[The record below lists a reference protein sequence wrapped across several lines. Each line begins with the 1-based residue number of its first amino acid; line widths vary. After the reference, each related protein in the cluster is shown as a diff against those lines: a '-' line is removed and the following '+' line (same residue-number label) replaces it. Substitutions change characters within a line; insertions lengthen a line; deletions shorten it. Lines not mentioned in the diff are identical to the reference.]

1 VLSKKIE
8 ILTRALQRERKA
20 KEIAEGIIE
29 NRLRELYDSNQ
40 SLTQDIIQ
48 KEEFQ
53 KNLIDNLVDA
63 LIVFDFDMNILKINK
78 EALKLLGFDKK
89 NAPKNIKEFK
99 PKYRKKLQKHF
110 STATLGKGVNS
121 NEFLFDFIN
130 RNRKLKHVHIKAS
143 VLKNS
148 KHEPYAY
155 QTIIRDI
162 TKEHLTEQKLKEQQK
177 VIVTESLILKNLL
190 DNPNVFENGNNI
202 VGIIADYL
210 GTEDCVFYAIIE
222 NKIIQVAATNQK
234 LDSESNIKNALQ
246 INLGEGIVG
255 KVAQSKKGIIVN
267 NTSKHK
273 DYIVDDQIRLSEITV
288 PILLDNELI
297 AIIDAEHPDKNFF
310 KKTHLEFLSQISSLI
325 SVTLKK
331 NIVELEKSNK
341 EIELDI
347 TRNRLQLIF
356 ESSSDAKAIESIDG
370 YIEQVSHAFL
380 DLFKI
385 PVSQISNIIGADCE
399 SARNMLKT
407 MFADEKKFSGRIEE
421 IINNGEKV
429 IDEILELK
437 DGRILSRD
445 YNPIFKDGKP
455 TAHLWTYKD
464 VTLIVNYDKSLQF
477 ESKKYKSIIENMNLG
492 LMEVDNN
499 EIILNVN
506 NAFSNM
512 CGYSPEELVGFKARD
527 ILLDDKKQEYM
538 QQKVISRQEGVKD
551 LYEMEILTKTGE
563 TKYWLI
569 SGGPNTNINGE
580 IIGSIGIHLDITEL
594 KMLNIKADSLINDLT
609 VRNEEL
615 SHYAHIVSHDLK
627 TPLRTISTC
636 LNWLL
641 EDNTD
646 TLDKESKGYIDTV
659 EEAIND
665 MDKLISSTLQYTE
678 IRTSRKVAA
687 EQLQLQTVVDSIIGF
702 LTKNK
707 KSAFNFNVVK
717 PLPVINLTEVKARQ
731 VFQNLIENAY
741 KYRDE
746 TKNSFVNIDWKEDNG
761 FYQFS
766 IQDNGIGIG
775 QEHFDLVF
783 EAFKKLNNR
792 TDSSGIGLF
801 IIKKVITS
809 GGGKIWVESEKG
821 VGTTF
826 FFTIPK

>member
-210 GTEDCVFYAIIE
+210 GTKDCVFYAIIE

-385 PVSQISNIIGADCE
+385 PVSQMSNIIGADCE

>member
-1 VLSKKIE
+1 MLSKKIE

-78 EALKLLGFDKK
+78 EALKLIGIDKK
-89 NAPKNIKEFK
+89 DAPSSINQFR
-99 PKYRKKLQKHF
+99 PKYRKELQTLFKNSSF
-110 STATLGKGVNS
+110 SGEKNT
-121 NEFLFDFIN
+121 NEFLFNFIN
-130 RNRKLKHVHIKAS
+130 RNKKLKYVNIKAS
-143 VLKNS
+143 VIKNS
-148 KHEPYAY
+148 KNEPYAY

-162 TKEHLTEQKLKEQQK
+162 TKGHLVEQKLKEQQEI
-177 VIVTESLILKNLL
+177 IVTESLILKKLL
-190 DNPNVFENGNNI
+190 ENPNIFENGNNI
-202 VGIIADYL
+202 VNIISDYL
-210 GTEDCVFYAIIE
+210 GTDDCVFYAVIE
-222 NKIIQVAATNQK
+222 KKLIQIAATNQK
-234 LDSESNIKNALQ
+234 LDNQNNIENALQ
-246 INLGEGIVG
+246 INFGEGVVG
-255 KVAQSKKGIIVN
+255 KVAQNKKGIIVN
-267 NTSKHK
+267 NTSKNI
-273 DYIVDDQIRLSEITV
+273 DYIVDDQNRLSEITV

-310 KKTHLEFLSQISSLI
+310 KKTQLDFLSQISSLI

-331 NIVELEKSNK
+331 NIIELEKSNK
-341 EIELDI
+341 EKELDS
-347 TRNRLQLIF
+347 TRDRLQLIF

-370 YIEQVSHAFL
+370 YIEQVSNAFL
-380 DLFKI
+380 EMFKI
-385 PVSQISNIIGADCE
+385 PVENISNIIGTDCD
-399 SARNMLKT
+399 SARAMLKT
-407 MFADEKKFSGRIEE
+407 MFVEENIFSKRIQE
-421 IINNGEKV
+421 ITKGGKIV
-429 IDEILELK
+429 IDEVLELK

-445 YNPIFKDGKP
+445 YNPIFKDGIAI
-455 TAHLWTYKD
+455 AHLWTYKD
-464 VTLIVNYDKSLQF
+464 VTLIVNYDKSLHFQ
-477 ESKKYKSIIENMNLG
+477 SKKYKSIIENMNLG

-506 NAFSNM
+506 NAFAKM
-512 CGYSPEELVGFKARD
+512 CGYSPEELIGFKARE
-527 ILLDDKKQEYM
+527 ILLDGKKQEYM
-538 QQKVISRQEGVKD
+538 QQKVKTRQEGQND
-551 LYEMEILTKTGE
+551 LYEMEIRTKNGE

-636 LNWLL
+636 INWLL
-641 EDNTD
+641 EDNTE

-678 IRTSRKVAA
+678 IRTSRKVAT
-687 EQLQLQTVVDSIIGF
+687 EQLPLQTVVDSIISF
-702 LTKNK
+702 LTKNEK
-707 KSAFNFNVVK
+707 NDFNFNVVK

-741 KYRDE
+741 KYRDQ
-746 TKNSFVNIDWKEDNG
+746 TKKGFVNIDWKEDNG

-766 IQDNGIGIG
+766 IQDNGIGID
-775 QEHFDLVF
+775 QEHYDLVF

-801 IIKKVITS
+801 IIKKIITS
-809 GGGKIWVESEKG
+809 GGGKIWIESEKA

>member
-1 VLSKKIE
+1 MLSKKIE

-385 PVSQISNIIGADCE
+385 PVSQMSNIIGADCE

-499 EIILNVN
+499 ETILNVN

-527 ILLDDKKQEYM
+527 ILLDDKKHEYM

-687 EQLQLQTVVDSIIGF
+687 EQLQLQTVVDSIISF

>member
-1 VLSKKIE
+1 MLSKKIE

-78 EALKLLGFDKK
+78 EALKLIGIDKK
-89 NAPKNIKEFK
+89 DAPSSINQFR
-99 PKYRKKLQKHF
+99 PKYRKELQTLFKNSSF
-110 STATLGKGVNS
+110 SGEKNT
-121 NEFLFDFIN
+121 NEFLFNFIN
-130 RNRKLKHVHIKAS
+130 RNKKLKYVNIKAS
-143 VLKNS
+143 VIKNS
-148 KHEPYAY
+148 KNEPYAY

-162 TKEHLTEQKLKEQQK
+162 TKGHLVEQKLKEQQEI
-177 VIVTESLILKNLL
+177 IVTESLILKKLL
-190 DNPNVFENGNNI
+190 ENPNIFENGNNI
-202 VGIIADYL
+202 VNIISDYL
-210 GTEDCVFYAIIE
+210 GTDDCVFYAVIE
-222 NKIIQVAATNQK
+222 KKLIQIAATNQK
-234 LDSESNIKNALQ
+234 LDNQNNIENALQ
-246 INLGEGIVG
+246 INFGEGVVG
-255 KVAQSKKGIIVN
+255 KVAQNKKGIIVN
-267 NTSKHK
+267 NTSKNI
-273 DYIVDDQIRLSEITV
+273 DYIVDDQNRLSEITV

-310 KKTHLEFLSQISSLI
+310 KKTQLDFLSQISSLI

-331 NIVELEKSNK
+331 NIIELEKSNK
-341 EIELDI
+341 EKELDS
-347 TRNRLQLIF
+347 TRDRLQLIF

-370 YIEQVSHAFL
+370 YIEQVSNAFL
-380 DLFKI
+380 EMFKI
-385 PVSQISNIIGADCE
+385 PVENISNIIGTDCD
-399 SARNMLKT
+399 SARAMLKT
-407 MFADEKKFSGRIEE
+407 MFVEENIFSKRIQE
-421 IINNGEKV
+421 ITKGGKIV
-429 IDEILELK
+429 IDEVLELK

-445 YNPIFKDGKP
+445 YNPIFKDGIAI
-455 TAHLWTYKD
+455 AHLWTYKD
-464 VTLIVNYDKSLQF
+464 VTLIVNYDKSLHFQ
-477 ESKKYKSIIENMNLG
+477 SKKYKSIIENMNLG

-506 NAFSNM
+506 NAFAKM
-512 CGYSPEELVGFKARD
+512 CGYSPEELIGFKARE
-527 ILLDDKKQEYM
+527 ILLDGKKQEYM
-538 QQKVISRQEGVKD
+538 QQKVKTRQEGQND
-551 LYEMEILTKTGE
+551 LYEMEIRTKNGE

-636 LNWLL
+636 INWLL
-641 EDNTD
+641 EDNTE

-678 IRTSRKVAA
+678 IRTSRKVAT
-687 EQLQLQTVVDSIIGF
+687 EQLPLQTVVDSIISF
-702 LTKNK
+702 LTKNE
-707 KSAFNFNVVK
+707 KSDFNFNVVK

-741 KYRDE
+741 KYRDQ
-746 TKNSFVNIDWKEDNG
+746 TKKGFVNIDWKEDNG

-766 IQDNGIGIG
+766 IQDNGIGID
-775 QEHFDLVF
+775 QEHYDLVF

-809 GGGKIWVESEKG
+809 GGGKIWIESEKA

>member
-1 VLSKKIE
+1 MLSKKIE

-385 PVSQISNIIGADCE
+385 PVSQMSNIIGADCE

-506 NAFSNM
+506 NAFSKM

-551 LYEMEILTKTGE
+551 LYEMEIQTKTGE

>member
-1 VLSKKIE
+1 
-8 ILTRALQRERKA
+8 
-20 KEIAEGIIE
+20 
-29 NRLRELYDSNQ
+29 
-40 SLTQDIIQ
+40 
-48 KEEFQ
+48 
-53 KNLIDNLVDA
+53 
-63 LIVFDFDMNILKINK
+63 M
-78 EALKLLGFDKK
+78 
-89 NAPKNIKEFK
+89 
-99 PKYRKKLQKHF
+99 
-110 STATLGKGVNS
+110 
-121 NEFLFDFIN
+121 
-130 RNRKLKHVHIKAS
+130 
-143 VLKNS
+143 
-148 KHEPYAY
+148 
-155 QTIIRDI
+155 
-162 TKEHLTEQKLKEQQK
+162 
-177 VIVTESLILKNLL
+177 
-190 DNPNVFENGNNI
+190 
-202 VGIIADYL
+202 
-210 GTEDCVFYAIIE
+210 FYAIIE

-234 LDSESNIKNALQ
+234 LDSKNNIKNALQ
-246 INLGEGIVG
+246 INFGEGIVG

-267 NTSKHK
+267 NTSKYK
-273 DYIVDDQIRLSEITV
+273 EYIVDDQIRLSEITV

-310 KKTHLEFLSQISSLI
+310 KKTQLDFLSQISSLI

-331 NIVELEKSNK
+331 NIIELEKTNNEK
-341 EIELDI
+341 ELDS

-356 ESSSDAKAIESIDG
+356 ESSSDAKAIETIDG
-370 YIEQVSHAFL
+370 FIEQVSHAFL
-380 DLFKI
+380 GLFKI
-385 PVSQISNIIGADCE
+385 PVSEISNIIGTDCK
-399 SARNMLKT
+399 SARNMLEG
-407 MFADEKKFSGRIEE
+407 MFVDEKTFSRRIEE
-421 IINNGEKV
+421 IVKNGETV
-429 IDEILELK
+429 IDEVLELK

-445 YNPIFKDGKP
+445 YNPIFKDG
-455 TAHLWTYKD
+455 TIIAHLWTYRD
-464 VTLIVNYDKSLQF
+464 VTLMVNYDKGLMFQ
-477 ESKKYKSIIENMNLG
+477 SKKYKSIIENMNLG

-506 NAFSNM
+506 NAFVKM
-512 CGYSPEELVGFKARD
+512 CGYSSEELVGFKARD
-527 ILLDDKKQEYM
+527 ILLDVKKQDFMKE
-538 QQKVISRQEGVKD
+538 KVKSRKKGQND
-551 LYEMEILTKTGE
+551 LYEMEIQTKTGE

-569 SGGPNTNINGE
+569 SGGVNTNISGE
-580 IIGSIGIHLDITEL
+580 VIGSIGIHLDITEL

-678 IRTSRKVAA
+678 IRTSRKVAT
-687 EQLQLQTVVDSIIGF
+687 EQLPLQTVVDSIISF
-702 LTKNK
+702 LTKNEK
-707 KSAFNFNVVK
+707 NDFNFNVVK

-741 KYRDE
+741 KYRDQ
-746 TKNSFVNIDWKEDNG
+746 TKKGFVNIDWKEDNG

-766 IQDNGIGIG
+766 IQDNGIGID
-775 QEHFDLVF
+775 QEHYDLVF

-809 GGGKIWVESEKG
+809 GGGKIWIESEKG

>member
-1 VLSKKIE
+1 MLSKKIE

-385 PVSQISNIIGADCE
+385 PVSQMSNIIGADCE

-506 NAFSNM
+506 NAFSKM

-538 QQKVISRQEGVKD
+538 QQKVKSRKEGVKD

>member
-177 VIVTESLILKNLL
+177 VIVTESQILKNLL

-202 VGIIADYL
+202 VSIIADYL

-222 NKIIQVAATNQK
+222 NKIIQVAAINQK
-234 LDSESNIKNALQ
+234 LDSENNIKNALQ

-385 PVSQISNIIGADCE
+385 PVSQMSNIIGADCQ
-399 SARNMLKT
+399 SARAMLKT
-407 MFADEKKFSGRIEE
+407 MFVEENIFSKRIEE
-421 IINNGEKV
+421 IVNNGEKV

-687 EQLQLQTVVDSIIGF
+687 EQLPLQTVVDSIISF
-702 LTKNK
+702 LNKNK
-707 KSAFNFNVVK
+707 KSDFNFNVVK

-741 KYRDE
+741 KYRDQ
-746 TKNSFVNIDWKEDNG
+746 TKKGFVNIDWKEDNG

-783 EAFKKLNNR
+783 EAFKRLNNR

-801 IIKKVITS
+801 IIKKIITS
-809 GGGKIWVESEKG
+809 GGGKIWIESEKA

>member
-1 VLSKKIE
+1 MLSKKIE

-202 VGIIADYL
+202 VSIIADYL

-234 LDSESNIKNALQ
+234 LDSENNIKNALQ

-380 DLFKI
+380 GLFKI
-385 PVSQISNIIGADCE
+385 PVSEMSNIIGADCQ

-407 MFADEKKFSGRIEE
+407 MFVEENIFSKRIEE
-421 IINNGEKV
+421 IVKEGTTV
-429 IDEILELK
+429 IDEMLELK

>member
-1 VLSKKIE
+1 MLSKKIE

-210 GTEDCVFYAIIE
+210 GTKDCVFYAIIE

-385 PVSQISNIIGADCE
+385 PVSQMSNIIGADCE

-506 NAFSNM
+506 NAFSKM

>member
-1 VLSKKIE
+1 MLSKKIE

-202 VGIIADYL
+202 VSIIADYL

-222 NKIIQVAATNQK
+222 NKIIQVAAINQK
-234 LDSESNIKNALQ
+234 LDSENNIKNALQ

-385 PVSQISNIIGADCE
+385 PVSQMSNIIGADCQ

-741 KYRDE
+741 KYRDQ
-746 TKNSFVNIDWKEDNG
+746 TKKGFVNIDWKEDNG

-766 IQDNGIGIG
+766 IQDNGIGID
-775 QEHFDLVF
+775 QEHYDLVF

>member
-1 VLSKKIE
+1 MLSKKIE

-210 GTEDCVFYAIIE
+210 GTKDCVFYAIIE

-385 PVSQISNIIGADCE
+385 PVSQMSNIIGADCQ

-506 NAFSNM
+506 NAFSKM

-687 EQLQLQTVVDSIIGF
+687 EQLQLQTVVDSIISF

>member
-1 VLSKKIE
+1 MLSKKIE

-48 KEEFQ
+48 EEEFQ

-78 EALKLLGFDKK
+78 EAIKLLGFDKK

-110 STATLGKGVNS
+110 SSSTLGKGVNS

-202 VGIIADYL
+202 VSIIADYL

-234 LDSESNIKNALQ
+234 LDSENNIKNALQ

-380 DLFKI
+380 GLFKI
-385 PVSQISNIIGADCE
+385 PVSEMSNIIGADCQ

-407 MFADEKKFSGRIEE
+407 MFVEENIFSKRIEE
-421 IINNGEKV
+421 IVKEGTTV
-429 IDEILELK
+429 IDEMLELK

-678 IRTSRKVAA
+678 IRTSRKAAA

>member
-246 INLGEGIVG
+246 INFGEGIVG

-267 NTSKHK
+267 NTSKYK

-385 PVSQISNIIGADCE
+385 PVSQMSNIIGADCQ
-399 SARNMLKT
+399 SARAMLKT
-407 MFADEKKFSGRIEE
+407 MFVEENIFSKRIEE
-421 IINNGEKV
+421 IVNNGEKV

-687 EQLQLQTVVDSIIGF
+687 EQLQLQTVVDSIISF

>member
-1 VLSKKIE
+1 MLSKKIE

-506 NAFSNM
+506 NAFSKM

>member
-1 VLSKKIE
+1 
-8 ILTRALQRERKA
+8 
-20 KEIAEGIIE
+20 
-29 NRLRELYDSNQ
+29 
-40 SLTQDIIQ
+40 
-48 KEEFQ
+48 
-53 KNLIDNLVDA
+53 
-63 LIVFDFDMNILKINK
+63 
-78 EALKLLGFDKK
+78 
-89 NAPKNIKEFK
+89 
-99 PKYRKKLQKHF
+99 
-110 STATLGKGVNS
+110 
-121 NEFLFDFIN
+121 
-130 RNRKLKHVHIKAS
+130 
-143 VLKNS
+143 
-148 KHEPYAY
+148 
-155 QTIIRDI
+155 
-162 TKEHLTEQKLKEQQK
+162 
-177 VIVTESLILKNLL
+177 
-190 DNPNVFENGNNI
+190 
-202 VGIIADYL
+202 
-210 GTEDCVFYAIIE
+210 
-222 NKIIQVAATNQK
+222 
-234 LDSESNIKNALQ
+234 
-246 INLGEGIVG
+246 
-255 KVAQSKKGIIVN
+255 
-267 NTSKHK
+267 
-273 DYIVDDQIRLSEITV
+273 
-288 PILLDNELI
+288 
-297 AIIDAEHPDKNFF
+297 
-310 KKTHLEFLSQISSLI
+310 
-325 SVTLKK
+325 
-331 NIVELEKSNK
+331 
-341 EIELDI
+341 
-347 TRNRLQLIF
+347 LQLIF

-385 PVSQISNIIGADCE
+385 PVSEMSNIIGADCQ
-399 SARNMLKT
+399 SARAMLKT
-407 MFADEKKFSGRIEE
+407 MFVEENIFSKRIEE
-421 IINNGEKV
+421 IVNNGEKV

-687 EQLQLQTVVDSIIGF
+687 EQLQLQTVVDSIISF

>member
-1 VLSKKIE
+1 MFTENEE
-8 ILTRALQRERKA
+8 ILRRALERERKA

-202 VGIIADYL
+202 VSIIADYL

-234 LDSESNIKNALQ
+234 LDSENNIKNALQ

-267 NTSKHK
+267 NTSKYK
-273 DYIVDDQIRLSEITV
+273 EYIVDDQIRLSEITV

-385 PVSQISNIIGADCE
+385 PVSQMSNIIGADCQ
-399 SARNMLKT
+399 SARAMLKT
-407 MFADEKKFSGRIEE
+407 MFVEENIFSKRIEE
-421 IINNGEKV
+421 IVNNGEKV

-477 ESKKYKSIIENMNLG
+477 QSKKYKSIIENMNLG

-499 EIILNVN
+499 ETILNVN
-506 NAFSNM
+506 NAFSKM

-687 EQLQLQTVVDSIIGF
+687 EQLQLQTVVDSIISF

>member
-1 VLSKKIE
+1 
-8 ILTRALQRERKA
+8 
-20 KEIAEGIIE
+20 
-29 NRLRELYDSNQ
+29 
-40 SLTQDIIQ
+40 
-48 KEEFQ
+48 
-53 KNLIDNLVDA
+53 
-63 LIVFDFDMNILKINK
+63 M
-78 EALKLLGFDKK
+78 
-89 NAPKNIKEFK
+89 
-99 PKYRKKLQKHF
+99 
-110 STATLGKGVNS
+110 
-121 NEFLFDFIN
+121 
-130 RNRKLKHVHIKAS
+130 
-143 VLKNS
+143 
-148 KHEPYAY
+148 
-155 QTIIRDI
+155 
-162 TKEHLTEQKLKEQQK
+162 
-177 VIVTESLILKNLL
+177 
-190 DNPNVFENGNNI
+190 
-202 VGIIADYL
+202 
-210 GTEDCVFYAIIE
+210 FYAIIE

-234 LDSESNIKNALQ
+234 LDSKNNIKNALQ
-246 INLGEGIVG
+246 INFGEGIVG

-267 NTSKHK
+267 NTSKYK
-273 DYIVDDQIRLSEITV
+273 EYIVDDQIRLSEITV

-310 KKTHLEFLSQISSLI
+310 KKTQLDFLSQISSLI

-331 NIVELEKSNK
+331 NIIELEKTNNEK
-341 EIELDI
+341 ELDS

-356 ESSSDAKAIESIDG
+356 ESSSDAKAIETIDG
-370 YIEQVSHAFL
+370 FIEQVSHAFL
-380 DLFKI
+380 GLFKI
-385 PVSQISNIIGADCE
+385 PVSEISNIIGTDCK
-399 SARNMLKT
+399 SARNMLEG
-407 MFADEKKFSGRIEE
+407 MFVDEKTFSRRIEE
-421 IINNGEKV
+421 IVKNGETV
-429 IDEILELK
+429 IDEVLELK

-445 YNPIFKDGKP
+445 YNPIFKDG
-455 TAHLWTYKD
+455 TIIAHLWTYRD
-464 VTLIVNYDKSLQF
+464 VTLMVNYDKGLMFQ
-477 ESKKYKSIIENMNLG
+477 SKKYKSIIENMNLG

-506 NAFSNM
+506 NAFVKM
-512 CGYSPEELVGFKARD
+512 CGYSSEELVGFKARD
-527 ILLDDKKQEYM
+527 ILLDVKKQDFMKE
-538 QQKVISRQEGVKD
+538 KVKSRKKGQND
-551 LYEMEILTKTGE
+551 LYEMEIQTKTGE

-569 SGGPNTNINGE
+569 SGGVNTNISGE
-580 IIGSIGIHLDITEL
+580 VIGSIGIHLDITEL

-678 IRTSRKVAA
+678 IRTSRKVAT
-687 EQLQLQTVVDSIIGF
+687 EQLPLQTVVDSIISF
-702 LTKNK
+702 LTKNEK
-707 KSAFNFNVVK
+707 NDFNFNVVK

-741 KYRDE
+741 KYRDQ
-746 TKNSFVNIDWKEDNG
+746 TKKGFVNIDWKEDNG

-766 IQDNGIGIG
+766 IQDNGIGID
-775 QEHFDLVF
+775 QEHYDLVF

-801 IIKKVITS
+801 IIKKIITS
-809 GGGKIWVESEKG
+809 GGGKIWIESEKA

>member
-1 VLSKKIE
+1 MLSKKIE

-78 EALKLLGFDKK
+78 EALKLIGIDKK
-89 NAPKNIKEFK
+89 DAPSSINQFR
-99 PKYRKKLQKHF
+99 PKYRKELQTLFKNSSF
-110 STATLGKGVNS
+110 SGEKNT
-121 NEFLFDFIN
+121 NEFLFNFIN
-130 RNRKLKHVHIKAS
+130 RNKKLKYVNIKAS
-143 VLKNS
+143 VIKNS
-148 KHEPYAY
+148 KNEPYAY

-162 TKEHLTEQKLKEQQK
+162 TKGHLVEQKLKEQQEI
-177 VIVTESLILKNLL
+177 IVTESLILKKLL
-190 DNPNVFENGNNI
+190 ENPNIFENGNNI
-202 VGIIADYL
+202 VNIISDYL
-210 GTEDCVFYAIIE
+210 GTDDCVFYAVIE
-222 NKIIQVAATNQK
+222 KKLIQIAATSQK
-234 LDSESNIKNALQ
+234 LDNQNNIENALQ
-246 INLGEGIVG
+246 INFGEGVVG
-255 KVAQSKKGIIVN
+255 KVAQNKKGIIVN
-267 NTSKHK
+267 NTSKNI
-273 DYIVDDQIRLSEITV
+273 DYIVDDQNRLSEITV

-310 KKTHLEFLSQISSLI
+310 KKTQLDFLSQISSLI

-331 NIVELEKSNK
+331 NIIELEKSNK
-341 EIELDI
+341 EKELDS
-347 TRNRLQLIF
+347 TRDRLQLIF

-370 YIEQVSHAFL
+370 YIEQVSNAFL
-380 DLFKI
+380 EMFKI
-385 PVSQISNIIGADCE
+385 PVENISNIIGTDCD
-399 SARNMLKT
+399 SARAMLKT
-407 MFADEKKFSGRIEE
+407 MFVEENIFSKRIQE
-421 IINNGEKV
+421 ITKGGKIV
-429 IDEILELK
+429 IDEVLELK

-445 YNPIFKDGKP
+445 YNPIFKDGIAI
-455 TAHLWTYKD
+455 AHLWTYKD
-464 VTLIVNYDKSLQF
+464 VTLIVNYDKSLHFQ
-477 ESKKYKSIIENMNLG
+477 SKKYKSIIENMNLG

-506 NAFSNM
+506 NAFAKM
-512 CGYSPEELVGFKARD
+512 CGYSPEELIGFKARE
-527 ILLDDKKQEYM
+527 ILLDGKKQEYM
-538 QQKVISRQEGVKD
+538 QQKVKTRQEGQND
-551 LYEMEILTKTGE
+551 LYEMEIRTKNGE

-636 LNWLL
+636 INWLL
-641 EDNTD
+641 EDNTE

-678 IRTSRKVAA
+678 IRTSRKVAT
-687 EQLQLQTVVDSIIGF
+687 EQLPLQTVVDSIISF
-702 LTKNK
+702 LTKNE
-707 KSAFNFNVVK
+707 KSDFNFNVVK

-741 KYRDE
+741 KYRDQ
-746 TKNSFVNIDWKEDNG
+746 TKKGFVNIDWKEDNG

-766 IQDNGIGIG
+766 IQDNGIGID
-775 QEHFDLVF
+775 QEHYDLVF

-809 GGGKIWVESEKG
+809 GGGKIWIESEKA

>member
-1 VLSKKIE
+1 MLSKKIE

-385 PVSQISNIIGADCE
+385 PVSQMSNIIGADCE

-499 EIILNVN
+499 ETILNVN
-506 NAFSNM
+506 NAFSKM

-687 EQLQLQTVVDSIIGF
+687 EQLQLQTVVDSIISF

>member
-1 VLSKKIE
+1 MLSKKIE

-78 EALKLLGFDKK
+78 EALKLIGIDKK
-89 NAPKNIKEFK
+89 DAPSSINQFR
-99 PKYRKKLQKHF
+99 PKYRKELQTLFKNSSF
-110 STATLGKGVNS
+110 SGEKNT
-121 NEFLFDFIN
+121 NEFLFNFIN
-130 RNRKLKHVHIKAS
+130 RNKKLKYVNIKAS
-143 VLKNS
+143 VIKNS
-148 KHEPYAY
+148 KNEPYAY

-162 TKEHLTEQKLKEQQK
+162 TKGHLVEQKLKEQQEI
-177 VIVTESLILKNLL
+177 IVTESLILKKLL
-190 DNPNVFENGNNI
+190 ENPNIFENGNNI
-202 VGIIADYL
+202 VNIISDYL
-210 GTEDCVFYAIIE
+210 GTDDCVFYAVIE
-222 NKIIQVAATNQK
+222 KKLIQIAATNQK
-234 LDSESNIKNALQ
+234 LDNQNNIENALQ
-246 INLGEGIVG
+246 INFGEGVVG
-255 KVAQSKKGIIVN
+255 KVAQNKKGIIVN
-267 NTSKHK
+267 NTSKNI
-273 DYIVDDQIRLSEITV
+273 DYIVDDQNRLSEITV

-310 KKTHLEFLSQISSLI
+310 KKTQLDFLSQISSLI

-331 NIVELEKSNK
+331 NIIELEKSNK
-341 EIELDI
+341 EKELDS
-347 TRNRLQLIF
+347 TRDRLQLIF

-370 YIEQVSHAFL
+370 YIEQVSNAFL
-380 DLFKI
+380 EMFKI
-385 PVSQISNIIGADCE
+385 PVENISNIIGTDCD
-399 SARNMLKT
+399 SARAMLKT
-407 MFADEKKFSGRIEE
+407 MFVEENIFSKRIQE
-421 IINNGEKV
+421 ITKGGKIV
-429 IDEILELK
+429 IDEVLELK

-445 YNPIFKDGKP
+445 YNPIFKDGIP
-455 TAHLWTYKD
+455 IAHLWTYKD
-464 VTLIVNYDKSLQF
+464 VTLIVNYDKSLHFQ
-477 ESKKYKSIIENMNLG
+477 SKKYKSIIENMNLG

-506 NAFSNM
+506 NAFVKM

-527 ILLDDKKQEYM
+527 ILLDGKKQEYM
-538 QQKVISRQEGVKD
+538 QQKVKSRQEGVKD
-551 LYEMEILTKTGE
+551 LYEMEIRTKNGE

-636 LNWLL
+636 INWLL
-641 EDNTD
+641 EDNTE

-678 IRTSRKVAA
+678 IRTSRKVAT
-687 EQLQLQTVVDSIIGF
+687 EQLPLQTVVDSIISF
-702 LTKNK
+702 LTKNE
-707 KSAFNFNVVK
+707 KSDFNFNVVK

-741 KYRDE
+741 KYRDQ
-746 TKNSFVNIDWKEDNG
+746 TKKGFVNIDWKEDNG

-766 IQDNGIGIG
+766 IQDNGIGID
-775 QEHFDLVF
+775 QEHYDLVF

-809 GGGKIWVESEKG
+809 GGGKIWIESEKA

>member
-1 VLSKKIE
+1 
-8 ILTRALQRERKA
+8 
-20 KEIAEGIIE
+20 
-29 NRLRELYDSNQ
+29 
-40 SLTQDIIQ
+40 
-48 KEEFQ
+48 
-53 KNLIDNLVDA
+53 
-63 LIVFDFDMNILKINK
+63 M
-78 EALKLLGFDKK
+78 
-89 NAPKNIKEFK
+89 
-99 PKYRKKLQKHF
+99 
-110 STATLGKGVNS
+110 
-121 NEFLFDFIN
+121 
-130 RNRKLKHVHIKAS
+130 
-143 VLKNS
+143 
-148 KHEPYAY
+148 
-155 QTIIRDI
+155 
-162 TKEHLTEQKLKEQQK
+162 
-177 VIVTESLILKNLL
+177 
-190 DNPNVFENGNNI
+190 
-202 VGIIADYL
+202 
-210 GTEDCVFYAIIE
+210 FYAIIE

-234 LDSESNIKNALQ
+234 LDSKNNIKNALQ
-246 INLGEGIVG
+246 INFGEGIVG

-267 NTSKHK
+267 NTSKYK
-273 DYIVDDQIRLSEITV
+273 EYIVDDQIRLSEITV

-310 KKTHLEFLSQISSLI
+310 KKTQLDFLSQISSLI

-331 NIVELEKSNK
+331 NIIELEKTNNEK
-341 EIELDI
+341 ELDS

-356 ESSSDAKAIESIDG
+356 ESSSDAKAIETIDG
-370 YIEQVSHAFL
+370 FIEQVSHAFL
-380 DLFKI
+380 GLFKI
-385 PVSQISNIIGADCE
+385 PVSEISNIIGTDCK
-399 SARNMLKT
+399 SARNMLEG
-407 MFADEKKFSGRIEE
+407 MFVDEKTFSRRIEE
-421 IINNGEKV
+421 IVKNGETV
-429 IDEILELK
+429 IDEVLELK

-445 YNPIFKDGKP
+445 YNPIFKDG
-455 TAHLWTYKD
+455 TIIAHLWTYRD
-464 VTLIVNYDKSLQF
+464 VTLMVNYDKGLMFQ
-477 ESKKYKSIIENMNLG
+477 SKKYKSIIENMNLG

-506 NAFSNM
+506 NAFVKM

-527 ILLDDKKQEYM
+527 ILLDVKKQDFMKE
-538 QQKVISRQEGVKD
+538 KVKSRKKGQND
-551 LYEMEILTKTGE
+551 LYEMEIQTKTGE

-569 SGGPNTNINGE
+569 SGGVNTNISGE
-580 IIGSIGIHLDITEL
+580 VIGSIGIHLDITEL

-678 IRTSRKVAA
+678 IRTSRKVAT
-687 EQLQLQTVVDSIIGF
+687 EQLPLQTVVDSIISF
-702 LTKNK
+702 LTKNEK
-707 KSAFNFNVVK
+707 NDFNFNVVK

-741 KYRDE
+741 KYRDQ
-746 TKNSFVNIDWKEDNG
+746 TKKGFVNIDWKEDNG

-766 IQDNGIGIG
+766 IQDNGIGID
-775 QEHFDLVF
+775 QEHYDLVF

-809 GGGKIWVESEKG
+809 GGGKIWIESEKG

>member
-40 SLTQDIIQ
+40 NLTQDIIQ

-99 PKYRKKLQKHF
+99 RKYRKKLQKHF
-110 STATLGKGVNS
+110 STATPGKGVNS

-148 KHEPYAY
+148 KHEPYVY

-246 INLGEGIVG
+246 INFGEGIVG

-267 NTSKHK
+267 NTSKYK

-356 ESSSDAKAIESIDG
+356 ESSSDAKAIESTDG

-385 PVSQISNIIGADCE
+385 PASQMSNIIGADCE

-429 IDEILELK
+429 IDEILELN

-687 EQLQLQTVVDSIIGF
+687 EQLQLQTVVDSIISF

>member
-1 VLSKKIE
+1 MLSKKIE

-202 VGIIADYL
+202 VSIIADYL

-234 LDSESNIKNALQ
+234 LDSENNIKNALQ

-255 KVAQSKKGIIVN
+255 KVAQSKRGIIVN

-380 DLFKI
+380 GLFKI
-385 PVSQISNIIGADCE
+385 PVSEMSNIIGADCQ

-407 MFADEKKFSGRIEE
+407 MFVEENIFSKRIEE
-421 IINNGEKV
+421 IVKEGTTV
-429 IDEILELK
+429 IDEMLELK

>member
-1 VLSKKIE
+1 MLSKKIE

-202 VGIIADYL
+202 VSIIADYL

-234 LDSESNIKNALQ
+234 LDSENNIKNALQ

-385 PVSQISNIIGADCE
+385 PVSEMSNIIGAD
-399 SARNMLKT
+399 
-407 MFADEKKFSGRIEE
+407 
-421 IINNGEKV
+421 
-429 IDEILELK
+429 
-437 DGRILSRD
+437 
-445 YNPIFKDGKP
+445 
-455 TAHLWTYKD
+455 
-464 VTLIVNYDKSLQF
+464 
-477 ESKKYKSIIENMNLG
+477 
-492 LMEVDNN
+492 
-499 EIILNVN
+499 
-506 NAFSNM
+506 
-512 CGYSPEELVGFKARD
+512 
-527 ILLDDKKQEYM
+527 
-538 QQKVISRQEGVKD
+538 
-551 LYEMEILTKTGE
+551 
-563 TKYWLI
+563 
-569 SGGPNTNINGE
+569 
-580 IIGSIGIHLDITEL
+580 
-594 KMLNIKADSLINDLT
+594 
-609 VRNEEL
+609 
-615 SHYAHIVSHDLK
+615 
-627 TPLRTISTC
+627 
-636 LNWLL
+636 
-641 EDNTD
+641 
-646 TLDKESKGYIDTV
+646 
-659 EEAIND
+659 
-665 MDKLISSTLQYTE
+665 
-678 IRTSRKVAA
+678 
-687 EQLQLQTVVDSIIGF
+687 
-702 LTKNK
+702 
-707 KSAFNFNVVK
+707 
-717 PLPVINLTEVKARQ
+717 
-731 VFQNLIENAY
+731 
-741 KYRDE
+741 
-746 TKNSFVNIDWKEDNG
+746 
-761 FYQFS
+761 
-766 IQDNGIGIG
+766 
-775 QEHFDLVF
+775 
-783 EAFKKLNNR
+783 
-792 TDSSGIGLF
+792 
-801 IIKKVITS
+801 
-809 GGGKIWVESEKG
+809 
-821 VGTTF
+821 
-826 FFTIPK
+826 

>member
-1 VLSKKIE
+1 
-8 ILTRALQRERKA
+8 
-20 KEIAEGIIE
+20 
-29 NRLRELYDSNQ
+29 
-40 SLTQDIIQ
+40 
-48 KEEFQ
+48 
-53 KNLIDNLVDA
+53 
-63 LIVFDFDMNILKINK
+63 M
-78 EALKLLGFDKK
+78 
-89 NAPKNIKEFK
+89 
-99 PKYRKKLQKHF
+99 
-110 STATLGKGVNS
+110 
-121 NEFLFDFIN
+121 
-130 RNRKLKHVHIKAS
+130 
-143 VLKNS
+143 
-148 KHEPYAY
+148 
-155 QTIIRDI
+155 
-162 TKEHLTEQKLKEQQK
+162 
-177 VIVTESLILKNLL
+177 
-190 DNPNVFENGNNI
+190 
-202 VGIIADYL
+202 
-210 GTEDCVFYAIIE
+210 FYAIIE

-234 LDSESNIKNALQ
+234 LDSKNNIKNALQ
-246 INLGEGIVG
+246 INFGEGIVG

-267 NTSKHK
+267 NTSKYK
-273 DYIVDDQIRLSEITV
+273 EYIVDDQIRLSEITV

-310 KKTHLEFLSQISSLI
+310 KKTQLDFLSQISSLI

-331 NIVELEKSNK
+331 NIIELEKTNNEK
-341 EIELDI
+341 ELDS

-356 ESSSDAKAIESIDG
+356 ESSSDAKAIETIDG
-370 YIEQVSHAFL
+370 FIEQVSHAFL
-380 DLFKI
+380 GLFKI
-385 PVSQISNIIGADCE
+385 PVSEISNIIGTDCK
-399 SARNMLKT
+399 SARNMLEG
-407 MFADEKKFSGRIEE
+407 MFVDEKTFSRRIEE
-421 IINNGEKV
+421 IVKNGETV
-429 IDEILELK
+429 IDEVLELK

-445 YNPIFKDGKP
+445 YNPIFKDG
-455 TAHLWTYKD
+455 TIIAHLWTYRD
-464 VTLIVNYDKSLQF
+464 VTLMVNYDKGLMFQ
-477 ESKKYKSIIENMNLG
+477 SKKYKSIIENMNLG

-506 NAFSNM
+506 NAFVKM

-527 ILLDDKKQEYM
+527 ILLDVKKQDFMKE
-538 QQKVISRQEGVKD
+538 KVKSRKKGQND
-551 LYEMEILTKTGE
+551 LYEMEIQTKTGE

-569 SGGPNTNINGE
+569 SGGVNTNISGE
-580 IIGSIGIHLDITEL
+580 VIGSIGIHLDITEL

-636 LNWLL
+636 INWLL

-678 IRTSRKVAA
+678 IRTSRKVAT
-687 EQLQLQTVVDSIIGF
+687 EQLPLQTVVDSIISF
-702 LTKNK
+702 LTKNEK
-707 KSAFNFNVVK
+707 NDFNFNVVK

-741 KYRDE
+741 KYRDQ
-746 TKNSFVNIDWKEDNG
+746 TKKGFVNIDWKEDNG

-766 IQDNGIGIG
+766 IQDNGIGID
-775 QEHFDLVF
+775 QEHYDLVF

-801 IIKKVITS
+801 IIKKIITS
-809 GGGKIWVESEKG
+809 GGGKIWIESEKA

>member
-177 VIVTESLILKNLL
+177 VIVTESQILKNLL

-202 VGIIADYL
+202 VSIIADYL

-222 NKIIQVAATNQK
+222 NKIIQVAAINQK
-234 LDSESNIKNALQ
+234 LDSENNIKNALQ

-385 PVSQISNIIGADCE
+385 PVSEMSNIIGADCQ
-399 SARNMLKT
+399 SARAMLKT
-407 MFADEKKFSGRIEE
+407 MFVEENIFSKRIEE
-421 IINNGEKV
+421 IVNNGEKV

-687 EQLQLQTVVDSIIGF
+687 EQLPLQTVVDSIISF
-702 LTKNK
+702 LNKNK
-707 KSAFNFNVVK
+707 KSDFNFNVVK

-741 KYRDE
+741 KYRDQ
-746 TKNSFVNIDWKEDNG
+746 TKKGFVNIDWKEDNG

-783 EAFKKLNNR
+783 EAFKRLNNR

-801 IIKKVITS
+801 IIKKIITS
-809 GGGKIWVESEKG
+809 GGGKIWIESEKA

>member
-202 VGIIADYL
+202 VSIIADYL

-234 LDSESNIKNALQ
+234 LDSENNIKNALQ

-385 PVSQISNIIGADCE
+385 PVSQMSNIIGADCQ
-399 SARNMLKT
+399 SARAMLKT
-407 MFADEKKFSGRIEE
+407 MFVEENIFSKRIEE
-421 IINNGEKV
+421 IVNNGEKV

-687 EQLQLQTVVDSIIGF
+687 EQLQLQTVVDSIISF

>member
-1 VLSKKIE
+1 MLSKKIE

-48 KEEFQ
+48 KEKFQ

-78 EALKLLGFDKK
+78 EALKLIGANKEK
-89 NAPKNIKEFK
+89 APKSINDFKGSNLKKLKKLFKLNSYSSENKTKEFS
-99 PKYRKKLQKHF
+99 Y
-110 STATLGKGVNS
+110 
-121 NEFLFDFIN
+121 DFIN
-130 RNRKLKHVHIKAS
+130 RNRERKFVNIKAS
-143 VLKNS
+143 VLRNS
-148 KHEPYAY
+148 ENKAYAY

-162 TKEHLTEQKLKEQQK
+162 TKEHLLEIEVLENQKL
-177 VIVTESLILKNLL
+177 ILTESLILKQLVNDPNL
-190 DNPNVFENGNNI
+190 FRNGKYI
-202 VGIIADYL
+202 VEIISDYL
-210 GTEDCVFYAIIE
+210 GSDDCVFYAVIE
-222 NKIIQVAATNQK
+222 NKLLQIAATKQK
-234 LDSESNIKNALQ
+234 LDSENNIKNALE
-246 INLGEGIVG
+246 IEIGEGVVG
-255 KVAQSKKGIIVN
+255 KVAQSKKGIIIN
-267 NTSKHK
+267 DTRKNL
-273 DYIVDDQIRLSEITV
+273 DYIVDDQGRLSEITA
-288 PILLDNELI
+288 PILLDGELI
-297 AIIDAEHPDKNFF
+297 AIIDSEHPDKNFY
-310 KKTHLEFLSQISSLI
+310 KQEQLDFLSKISSMI
-325 SVTLKK
+325 SISLKK
-331 NIVELEKSNK
+331 NIIEIEKSNK
-341 EIELDI
+341 EIELAL

-356 ESSSDAKAIESIDG
+356 ESSSDAKVIESIDG

-380 DLFKI
+380 DLFNI
-385 PVSQISNIIGADCE
+385 PISKKSKIIGSDCE
-399 SARNMLKT
+399 SARNMLKM
-407 MFADEKKFSGRIEE
+407 MFVDHEKFSDRIIE
-421 IINNGEKV
+421 IVENGTII
-429 IDEILELK
+429 IDEMLELK

-445 YNPIFKDGKP
+445 YNPIFEDGKP

-464 VTLIVNYDKSLQF
+464 VTLIINYDKSLQF
-477 ESKKYKSIIENMNLG
+477 QSKKYKSIIENMNLG

-499 EIILNVN
+499 ETILNVN
-506 NAFSNM
+506 NAFVKM
-512 CGYSPEELVGFKARD
+512 CGYSAEQLVGFKGRD
-527 ILLDDKKQEYM
+527 ILLVGEKKEYM
-538 QQKVISRQEGVKD
+538 KQKVKSRKKGLKD
-551 LYEMEILTKTGE
+551 LYEMEITTKNGE
-563 TKYWLI
+563 KKYWLI

-609 VRNEEL
+609 IRNEEL

-636 LNWLL
+636 INWLL
-641 EDNTD
+641 EDNTE
-646 TLDKESKGYIDTV
+646 TLDKESQGYIDTV
-659 EEAIND
+659 EEAIKD

-678 IRTSRKVAA
+678 IRTSRKVAT
-687 EQLQLQTVVDSIIGF
+687 EQLPLQTVVDSIISF
-702 LTKNK
+702 LTKNEK
-707 KSAFNFNVVK
+707 NDFNFNVVK

-741 KYRDE
+741 KYRDQ
-746 TKNSFVNIDWKEDNG
+746 TKKGFVNIDWKEDNG

-766 IQDNGIGIG
+766 IQDNGIGID
-775 QEHFDLVF
+775 QEHYDLVF

-809 GGGKIWVESEKG
+809 GGGKIWMESEKG

>member
-1 VLSKKIE
+1 MLSKKIE

-78 EALKLLGFDKK
+78 EALKLIGIDKK
-89 NAPKNIKEFK
+89 DAPSSINQFR
-99 PKYRKKLQKHF
+99 PKYRKELQTLFKNSSF
-110 STATLGKGVNS
+110 SGEKNT
-121 NEFLFDFIN
+121 NEFLFNFIN
-130 RNRKLKHVHIKAS
+130 RNKKLKYVNIKAS
-143 VLKNS
+143 VIKNS
-148 KHEPYAY
+148 KNEPYAY

-162 TKEHLTEQKLKEQQK
+162 TKGHLVEQKLKEQQEI
-177 VIVTESLILKNLL
+177 IVTESLILKKLL
-190 DNPNVFENGNNI
+190 ENPNIFENGNNI
-202 VGIIADYL
+202 VNIISDYL
-210 GTEDCVFYAIIE
+210 GTDDCVFYAVIE
-222 NKIIQVAATNQK
+222 KKLIQIAATNQK
-234 LDSESNIKNALQ
+234 LDNQNNIENALQ
-246 INLGEGIVG
+246 INFGEGVVG
-255 KVAQSKKGIIVN
+255 KVAQNKKGIIVN
-267 NTSKHK
+267 NTSKNI
-273 DYIVDDQIRLSEITV
+273 DYIVDDQNRLSEITV

-310 KKTHLEFLSQISSLI
+310 KKTQLDFLSQISSLI

-331 NIVELEKSNK
+331 NIIELEKSNK
-341 EIELDI
+341 EKELDS
-347 TRNRLQLIF
+347 TRDRLQLIF

-370 YIEQVSHAFL
+370 YIEQVSNAFL
-380 DLFKI
+380 EMFKI
-385 PVSQISNIIGADCE
+385 PVENISNIIGTDCD
-399 SARNMLKT
+399 SARAMLKT
-407 MFADEKKFSGRIEE
+407 MFVEENIFSKRIQE
-421 IINNGEKV
+421 ITKGGKIV
-429 IDEILELK
+429 IDEVLELK

-445 YNPIFKDGKP
+445 YNPIFKDGIAI
-455 TAHLWTYKD
+455 AHLWTYKD
-464 VTLIVNYDKSLQF
+464 VTLIVNYDKSLHFQ
-477 ESKKYKSIIENMNLG
+477 SKKYKSIIENMNLG

-506 NAFSNM
+506 NAFAKM
-512 CGYSPEELVGFKARD
+512 CGYSPEELIGFKGRE
-527 ILLDDKKQEYM
+527 ILLDGKKQEYM
-538 QQKVISRQEGVKD
+538 QQKVKTRQEGQND
-551 LYEMEILTKTGE
+551 LYEMEIRTKNGE

-636 LNWLL
+636 INWLL
-641 EDNTD
+641 EDNTE

-678 IRTSRKVAA
+678 IRTSRKVVT
-687 EQLQLQTVVDSIIGF
+687 EQLPLQTVVDSIISF
-702 LTKNK
+702 LTKNE
-707 KSAFNFNVVK
+707 KSDFNFNVVK

-741 KYRDE
+741 KYRDQ
-746 TKNSFVNIDWKEDNG
+746 TKKGFVNIDWKEDNG

-766 IQDNGIGIG
+766 IQDNGIGID
-775 QEHFDLVF
+775 QEHYDLVF

-809 GGGKIWVESEKG
+809 GGGKIWIESEKA

>member
-1 VLSKKIE
+1 MLSKKIE

-40 SLTQDIIQ
+40 NLTQDIIQ

-110 STATLGKGVNS
+110 STATPGKGVNS

-246 INLGEGIVG
+246 INFGEGIVG

-267 NTSKHK
+267 NTSKYK

-380 DLFKI
+380 GLFKI
-385 PVSQISNIIGADCE
+385 PVSQMSNIIGADCQ

-687 EQLQLQTVVDSIIGF
+687 EQLQLQTVVDSIISF

>member
-385 PVSQISNIIGADCE
+385 PVSQMSNIIGADCQ

-687 EQLQLQTVVDSIIGF
+687 EQLQLQTVVDSIISF

>member
-110 STATLGKGVNS
+110 SSSTLGKGVNS

-162 TKEHLTEQKLKEQQK
+162 TKEHLVEQKLKEQQK

-234 LDSESNIKNALQ
+234 LDSENNIKNALQ
-246 INLGEGIVG
+246 INFGEGIVG

-385 PVSQISNIIGADCE
+385 PVSQMSNIIGADCQ
-399 SARNMLKT
+399 SARAMLKT
-407 MFADEKKFSGRIEE
+407 MFVEENIFSKRIEE
-421 IINNGEKV
+421 IVNNGEKV

-687 EQLQLQTVVDSIIGF
+687 EQLQLQTVVDSIISF

-801 IIKKVITS
+801 IIKKIITS

>member
-385 PVSQISNIIGADCE
+385 PVSQMSNIIGADCE

-687 EQLQLQTVVDSIIGF
+687 EQLQLQTVVDSIISF